1 MRWRASI
8 AVFCGC
14 AALAGCSKREKSNPE
29 AAEWADIQALSDDA
43 VPVAVD
49 SAVAAETNHVDAVV
63 PEGFGEFIAR
73 LEAMKTVERKSGQ
86 TLLTGERLVLDHG
99 QRFVRLEQ
107 NVLVQDDRGTLESEN
122 LVGRFTV
129 SNEVESIQAGGGVV
143 IRSEGREAVGE
154 NASYDYQNGFV
165 RLEGKA
171 SVWDGG
177 NRLSGERIELWVRGD
192 RKLVC
197 EPNALLEVSGGPGL
211 GFDGLA
217 STGGVTEIRSDRVV
231 YDESKGVA
239 EVDGNVRIRDARA
252 AMNCGNVRLFL
263 KEGNEID
270 WIEARSEVIIQ
281 SDDRKALAER
291 ATYHADEGKF
301 TLEGEPKVKQG
312 LNVMT
317 GDRIIFWH
325 ETRRMVCEPNARV
338 LLYLDEAT
346 KAKFMKDLND

>member
-1 MRWRASI
+1 MRWRAFI

-14 AALAGCSKREKSNPE
+14 TALAGCSKREKSNPE
-29 AAEWADIQALSDDA
+29 AAEWADIQAMADDA

-49 SAVAAETNHVDAVV
+49 SAVAAETNHVDVVV

-73 LEAMKTVERKSGQ
+73 LEAMKTVERKPGQ

-99 QRFVRLEQ
+99 QRFVRMEQ

-129 SNEVESIQAGGGVV
+129 SNEVESIEAGGGVV

-177 NRLSGERIELWVRGD
+177 NRLSGERIELWIRGD

-211 GFDGLA
+211 GFDGLS

-239 EVDGNVRIRDARA
+239 EVDGNVRIRDPRA